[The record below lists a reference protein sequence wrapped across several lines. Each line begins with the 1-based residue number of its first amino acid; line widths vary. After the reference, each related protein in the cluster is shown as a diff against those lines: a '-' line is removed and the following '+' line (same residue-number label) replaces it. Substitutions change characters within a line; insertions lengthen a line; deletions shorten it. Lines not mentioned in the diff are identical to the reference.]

1 MSDWIQ
7 LTLTFSKHLF
17 PWHALLFFLLNQI
30 QTNVIVTGNR
40 TVERPNVLT
49 LPGAM
54 FANANLD
61 ISSTKFRKPVKVCN
75 YGLAP
80 WVGKV
85 KETMCTKW
93 LPVHLTRSRQ
103 HALVLQKQNLS
114 RNLPATQWVFMSCTS
129 LVTMDGYDFP
139 SRWSLRLSKLF

>member
-1 MSDWIQ
+1 MFGSYNVLREIYIHLNCGVNVILADNVNVRLDPVNFDLQ
-7 LTLTFSKHLF
+7 KTSFPLTCL
-17 PWHALLFFLLNQI
+17 AFFLLNQI

-75 YGLAP
+75 YG
-80 WVGKV
+80 
-85 KETMCTKW
+85 
-93 LPVHLTRSRQ
+93 
-103 HALVLQKQNLS
+103 
-114 RNLPATQWVFMSCTS
+114 
-129 LVTMDGYDFP
+129 
-139 SRWSLRLSKLF
+139 